1 MADGST
7 LPHNR
12 ASAWSVPEVHDP
24 RLSTAAPALP
34 VLNRIL
40 AQMPPD
46 AFEHLRPHLERVPIR
61 RRAILQEQHRPI
73 EHVHF
78 IERGV
83 ASIFARTRRDG
94 PVEVSLVGRF
104 GLVGVSAVLGA
115 VRSPHRCLMQM
126 DGEAL
131 RVPAATLAR
140 VMDENPAVRR
150 QFLSYVHVLLV
161 QNAQAVLCNARHE
174 VVERLSR
181 WLLLARDRL
190 DEDAI
195 PVTHEVLSMMLGV
208 RRAGITDALAN
219 LERDGA
225 VRRERGSVEIADRA
239 ALERRACECYGIIAG
254 EFGRLLETHPGGYTL
269 GS

>member
-1 MADGST
+1 MADGSA

-12 ASAWSVPEVHDP
+12 ASAWGVTEVHDP
-24 RLSTAAPALP
+24 GPSTVAAALP
-34 VLNRIL
+34 VRNRIL
-40 AQMPPD
+40 ARMPPQ
-46 AFEHLRPHLERVPIR
+46 AFEDLRAHLERVPIH

-104 GLVGVSAVLGA
+104 GLVGVSAVLGV

-131 RVPAATLAR
+131 RVPATALAA
-140 VMDENPAVRR
+140 VMDENLAVRR
-150 QFLSYVHVLLV
+150 QLLNYVHVMLV

-174 VVERLSR
+174 VVERLAR

-208 RRAGITDALAN
+208 RRAGITDALAS

-225 VRRERGSVEIADRA
+225 VRRERGQVEIANRTI
-239 ALERRACECYGIIAG
+239 LERRTCECYAVIAG
-254 EFGRLLETHPGGYTL
+254 EFRRLLETHPGGYTL
-269 GS
+269 GR